1 MRKTL
6 IALFLAA
13 AVPAAAFAMPGDGH
27 HHRHGGEHG
36 SRLFKELNLSQEQ
49 KQQIHQLSGQQRKS
63 QFEITKRYLDKLP
76 EADKKAMQAEIK
88 AARDNQQKAIRELLT
103 ADQQKALDQ
112 QKAKAAA
119 RHAERQEFLKWKAEQ
134 QKKG

>member
-13 AVPAAAFAMPGDGH
+13 AVPAAAFAMPGEH
-27 HHRHGGEHG
+27 HHRHGGDHG
-36 SRLFKELNLSQEQ
+36 PRFFKELNLSQEQ
-49 KQQIHQLSGQQRKS
+49 KQQIHQLSGQQKKS

-76 EADKKAMQAEIK
+76 EADKQAMRAEIK
-88 AARDNQQKAIRELLT
+88 AARENQQKAIRDLLT
-103 ADQQKALDQ
+103 ADQKKAFDER
-112 QKAKAAA
+112 KAKAAE